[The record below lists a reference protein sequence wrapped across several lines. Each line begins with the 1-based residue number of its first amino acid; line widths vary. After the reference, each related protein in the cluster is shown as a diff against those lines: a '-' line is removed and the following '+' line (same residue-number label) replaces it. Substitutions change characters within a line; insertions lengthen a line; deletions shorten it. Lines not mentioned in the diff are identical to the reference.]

1 MDLQITNTI
10 MVNQAQQQINE
21 EVAQEMETAKD
32 QEVEMEVALD
42 MKQMRK
48 LKMRAKMQQL
58 KRNKKSVSQRP
69 K

>member
-58 KRNKKSVSQRP
+58 KRNKKSVSKRP